1 MILAEII
8 TNEKGKKVVKID
20 TIAFSSKRKIDWDG
34 VEQYLKKYV
43 GQKYQ
48 IDETD
53 DDLHRVRFSGR
64 MCK

>member
-43 GQKYQ
+43 GRSIRLMKQT
-48 IDETD
+48 I
-53 DDLHRVRFSGR
+53 
-64 MCK
+64 